1 MPPQGESHPASEF
14 SIPYILK
21 GRAMSGHS
29 KWSTI
34 KRKKAAVDAKR
45 GNLFTRLAREIA
57 IAAREGGGDVDV
69 NFTLRLAIDR
79 AKANNMPKDNIERA
93 VKRGTGEDKSG
104 AALEQIMY
112 EGYAPNGIAIL
123 MEVVTDNRNRAVADL
138 RHMLSKAGGNLAD
151 AGAVS
156 WQFSRSAYFVFPM
169 ADLDAEAI
177 FDLAV
182 DAGADDVVLGED
194 DIEVFAEVE
203 SFKAINDA
211 LEAEGIQFNEA
222 SLRMLPNT
230 LIQLS
235 PEKTLQVM
243 RLIETLEDLDDVQ
256 KVFSNLDVTDEA
268 VEMLEAA

>member
-1 MPPQGESHPASEF
+1 
-14 SIPYILK
+14 
-21 GRAMSGHS
+21 MSGHS

-34 KRKKAAVDAKR
+34 KRKKAAIDAKR

-57 IAAREGGGDVDV
+57 IAAREGGGDPDV
-69 NFTLRLAIDR
+69 NFGLRLTIDR
-79 AKANNMPKDNIERA
+79 AKSSNMPKDNIERA
-93 VKRGTGEDKSG
+93 IKRGTGEDKSG

-138 RHMLSKAGGNLAD
+138 RHMLSKGGGNLAD

-156 WQFSRSAYFVFPM
+156 WQFHRVAYFAFPSE
-169 ADLDAEAI
+169 DLDSETV

-182 DAGADDVVLGED
+182 DAGADDVNLGED
-194 DIEVFAEVE
+194 DIEVFAGVE
-203 SFKAINDA
+203 SFKAINDV
-211 LEAEGIQFNEA
+211 LEAEGIRFSEA
-222 SLRMLPNT
+222 SLRMVPNT
-230 LIQLS
+230 LIQLP

-243 RLIETLEDLDDVQ
+243 RLIENLEELDDVQ

-268 VEMLEAA
+268 VELLEAA